1 MGERSSSCSQRRPD
15 TGGCKSHFQLAVE
28 FIFAVTMFIPLMKA
42 HASTLVMK
50 LQLFIQEVNNALE
63 DTSSQMVQSLPR

>member
-1 MGERSSSCSQRRPD
+1 MDE
-15 TGGCKSHFQLAVE
+15 A
-28 FIFAVTMFIPLMKA
+28 IFIPLLAQNDPTALVTLGMSDISDDFYFVQA